1 MDDIKTEVAIQLR
14 DESGRYLSTAQA
26 VSGIQ
31 VARACFR
38 LWYRTGEPVVSIAL
52 AGTKTY
58 KVPSQQ
64 EGEPQGAKTS
74 RGRVPMRGTGTDRS
88 VVAMKPGNAGGA
100 KGTDHLGLLSGQP
113 LLGGMSR

>member
-74 RGRVPMRGTGTDRS
+74 RGENFKGRKPQGAEYRCEAQGRTVP
-88 VVAMKPGNAGGA
+88 
-100 KGTDHLGLLSGQP
+100 
-113 LLGGMSR
+113 